1 MQKNE
6 MATGLPNLEE
16 HITRCKACLLGK
28 QTRLP
33 FKKSTWR
40 ATEKLQLIHTDLCG
54 PQVIPSLNGNRYFII
69 FIDDYTRM
77 CWIYFMKQ
85 KSEVAEVF
93 QKFKK
98 WVENQSGCKI
108 QVIRSDNGT

>member
-1 MQKNE
+1 MSE
-6 MATGLPNLEE
+6 MATGLPSLEE
-16 HITRCKACLLGK
+16 QITRCKVCLLGK

-40 ATEKLQLIHTDLCG
+40 ATEKLQLIHIDLCG
-54 PQVIPSLNGNRYFII
+54 PQVNPSLNGSRYFIT

-85 KSEVAEVF
+85 KLEVAEVF
-93 QKFKK
+93 LKFKR
-98 WVENQSGCKI
+98 WVENQSGGKI
-108 QVIRSDNGT
+108 QVIRSDN